1 MRDALIAILPSHIGR
16 QRIADLRLF
25 EPVTIHRQSR
35 WLSTAD
41 PSKGPDRRRIKAI
54 SSPRQGRVASVLQ
67 SQTAWPGAPATPF
80 PKTPFAIGVPGSSDH
95 GWFRPFTIPVNW
107 IHAGRSCPA
116 PFGRDAC
123 KPASPRYAVPLR
135 SRVRG
140 SPSLACPLAALR
152 LALPICPAQ
161 ICQEQIWTCGARSVG
176 RTPGMG

>member
-54 SSPRQGRVASVLQ
+54 SSPRQGRVASVL
-67 SQTAWPGAPATPF
+67 
-80 PKTPFAIGVPGSSDH
+80 PKTPFAIGTPGSKSH
-95 GWFRPFTIPVNW
+95 GRQRPITSLCTGFMPHTPC
-107 IHAGRSCPA
+107 AAPYGR
-116 PFGRDAC
+116 FAC

-135 SRVRG
+135 SRVLG

-152 LALPICPAQ
+152 LALPVCPAQ
-161 ICQEQIWTCGARSVG
+161 ICPEQIWTCAARSEG
-176 RTPGMG
+176 RTPRTG